1 MEYLIKLD
9 QKALMFIKHLIAQ
22 RPYAEVS
29 ALLNDIE
36 SQQAQQDE
44 VNAIPINQLQ
54 FGE

>member
-1 MEYLIKLD
+1 MDYLIKLD
-9 QKALMFIKHLIAQ
+9 QKTLMFVKHLIAQ

-36 SQQAQQDE
+36 KQQAQQDE
-44 VNAIPINQLQ
+44 TNATPINQLQ

>member
-9 QKALMFIKHLIAQ
+9 QKTLMFIKYLIAQ

-29 ALLNDIE
+29 AFLNDIE